1 MGSIL
6 SAFGSKPEQ
15 ITDRQ
20 QNRPNIRGD
29 RNIGGSNYNIKFNSK
44 NCKN

>member
-1 MGSIL
+1 MGSVF
-6 SAFGSKPEQ
+6 SSKPEP
-15 ITDRQ
+15 ITDKH

-29 RNIGGSNYNIKFNSK
+29 RNIGGSNFNIKINSK